1 MQPRKKRER
10 LALWLSMLLFF
21 SIMFLVPS
29 PSAHAGF
36 LQKLSE
42 LPADFDKMKQQYEET
57 RQSLEDAKRQ
67 SDAMQQ
73 QLQAENES
81 LRQQN
86 EQLLQRI
93 DQWEQKDVEA
103 KLQEKLQFRRIMI
116 TVFTGIGLVLLY
128 IIMTRVLRIFV
139 WRRTMK

>member
-1 MQPRKKRER
+1 MQSRQKKGKQ
-10 LALWLSMLLFF
+10 APWLILLLFF
-21 SIMFLVPS
+21 SMMFLVPS

-42 LPADFDKMKQQYEET
+42 LPADFEQMKQQYEET
-57 RQSLEDAKRQ
+57 RQSLEEAKRQ

-86 EQLLQRI
+86 EQLLKRI

-103 KLQEKLQFRRIMI
+103 KLQEKLQFRRIVI
-116 TVFTGIGLVLLY
+116 TVCTGIGLVVLY
-128 IIMTRVLRIFV
+128 IILTRVLRIFV
-139 WRRTMK
+139 WRRTLK